1 MTFRTKLLVVF
12 ILALLSSV
20 GVIALGVTIVARR
33 AFDTLNQQYSDA
45 LVGQFEREVDRHKQ
59 NVANRVQGIA
69 DAGDT
74 VRMAIDLSRPQ
85 ADVSVYVNDA
95 HGVAQ
100 SHQLD
105 FVDFVANDGS
115 IISSNEWPARFGYKM
130 DWVTQTADWT
140 SAGAFLTKVD
150 TQDGPAVGLMSVSTV
165 RVGDKN
171 LYIVGGE
178 RLGKDFLASLVLPAG
193 MRALLYQ
200 NLDPNFDASNIVDQ
214 SGPVTQGER
223 FAPFIEQQRSEPGE
237 RSFKILWSGTP
248 MSAESFHALPLLG
261 RSGEL
266 LGVLLVGSSQTQV
279 VSLEERIA
287 LLASC
292 VIAMGLFFGLLMS
305 WWGAARVTRPVRRL
319 AEGAR
324 EVTEGNWNARVD
336 VRGNDEMGKLSRAF
350 NRMTEQLSDQRER
363 LVQAERV
370 AAWRELARRL
380 AHELKNP
387 LFPLQTTVENLRRA
401 KEQGGPEQFEEVF
414 QESTGILLSEI
425 DNLKKIIG
433 RFSDFARMPQ
443 PELARLNLNDL
454 VREIVKLFE
463 AQFSAVGRPPITPE
477 LHLEEGLPPVQA
489 DATLLRRAI
498 ENLVLNAMDAMP
510 SGGVLMLRTSHSG
523 GDVSLEVS
531 DTGSGLTPEECERLF
546 TPYYT
551 TKQHGTGLG
560 LAIVQSVVSD
570 HGGRI
575 AVESESGVG
584 TSFHIHLPAKPGLHV
599 SPGASH
605 PVPAA
610 PSAPAPAKPAEPAQE
625 EPSIAAAEAVL
636 AEEEE
641 ASGEV
646 ATPEIAESPA
656 AEQPSEESAAEP
668 TPTEL
673 AAALVEAASSETAE
687 PEEAHDDEEHHDSD
701 EHEHHAAEENHESE
715 EVHQSEDVHSGV
727 DARREGE

>member
-1 MTFRTKLLVVF
+1 VTFRTKLLVVF
-12 ILALLSSV
+12 VLALLSSV
-20 GVIALGVTIVARR
+20 GVIAVGVTIVARR
-33 AFDTLNQQYSDA
+33 AFDTMNQQYSDA

-59 NVANRVQGIA
+59 SIVNRVQGLA
-69 DAGDT
+69 DAEAT

-95 HGVAQ
+95 HGVSQ

-105 FVDFVANDGS
+105 FLDFVANDGS

-130 DWVTQTADWT
+130 NWVTQTADWT
-140 SAGAFLTKVD
+140 QVGAFLTKVE
-150 TQDGPAVGLMSVSTV
+150 TQDGPAVGLMAVSTV

-171 LYIVGGE
+171 LYVVGGE

-193 MRALLYQ
+193 MRALLYL
-200 NLDPNFDASNIVDQ
+200 NLDPSFDAANIVDQ

-223 FAPFIEQQRSEPGE
+223 FAPFIEQERSAPREQ
-237 RSFKILWSGTP
+237 SFKILWSGTT
-248 MSAESFHALPLLG
+248 MSAEAFHALPLVG
-261 RSGEL
+261 RTDEL
-266 LGVLLVGSSQTQV
+266 LGVLLVGSPQKQV
-279 VSLEERIA
+279 AELEQRIA
-287 LLASC
+287 VLALG
-292 VIAMGLFFGLLMS
+292 VIAMGLFFGMLMS

-319 AEGAR
+319 SEGAR
-324 EVTEGNWNARVD
+324 AVTEGNWNARVD
-336 VRGNDEMGKLSRAF
+336 VGGKDEMGQLSRAF
-350 NRMTEQLSDQRER
+350 NRMTEQLSEQRAR

-401 KEQGGPEQFEEVF
+401 QEQGGQSGREQFEEVF

-443 PELARLNLNDL
+443 PELARVNLNDL
-454 VREIVKLFE
+454 VRDIVKLFE

-477 LHLEEGLPPVQA
+477 LHLEEDLPPVQA

-510 SGGVLMLRTSHSG
+510 AGGVLMLRTSHEG
-523 GDVSLEVS
+523 QAVSLEVS
-531 DTGSGLTPEECERLF
+531 DTGSGLTLEECERLF

-575 AVESESGVG
+575 SVESEAGVG
-584 TSFHIHLPAKPGLHV
+584 TSFHIHLPVKPPPH
-599 SPGASH
+599 AH
-605 PVPAA
+605 PVGAAA
-610 PSAPAPAKPAEPAQE
+610 PGRATPVSEPRPTAES
-625 EPSIAAAEAVL
+625 EPSTAEAEAVL
-636 AEEEE
+636 AQME
-641 ASGEV
+641 AERAQDHDGNV
-646 ATPEIAESPA
+646 G
-656 AEQPSEESAAEP
+656 
-668 TPTEL
+668 
-673 AAALVEAASSETAE
+673 
-687 PEEAHDDEEHHDSD
+687 PEEAREVEDAHQA
-701 EHEHHAAEENHESE
+701 HEAH
-715 EVHQSEDVHSGV
+715 DVHSVRDIGG
-727 DARREGE
+727 EGD

>member
-1 MTFRTKLLVVF
+1 VTFRTKLLVVF
-12 ILALLSSV
+12 VLALLSSV
-20 GVIALGVTIVARR
+20 GVIAAGVTIVARR
-33 AFDTLNQQYSDA
+33 AFDTMNQDYSDA
-45 LVGQFEREVDRHKQ
+45 LVGQFEREVGQRKQ
-59 NVANRVQGIA
+59 GIVNRVQAIA
-69 DAGDT
+69 DANDT

-95 HGVAQ
+95 NGLSQ

-105 FVDFVANDGS
+105 FLDLVANDGS

-140 SAGAFLTKVD
+140 PVGAFLTKVD
-150 TQDGPAVGLMSVSTV
+150 TQDGPAIGLMAVSTV

-171 LYIVGGE
+171 LYVVGGE

-193 MRALLYQ
+193 MRTLLYL
-200 NLDPNFDASNIVDQ
+200 NLDPSFDAANLVDQ
-214 SGPVTQGER
+214 SGSVTQGER
-223 FAPFIEQQRSEPGE
+223 FAPFIEQQRANPGE
-237 RSFKILWSGTP
+237 RTFKILWAGTA
-248 MSAESFHALPLLG
+248 MSAEGFHALPLLG
-261 RSGEL
+261 RSNEL
-266 LGVLLVGSSQTQV
+266 LGVLLVGSSQRQMAA
-279 VSLEERIA
+279 LEQRIA
-287 LLASC
+287 VLALG
-292 VIAMGLFFGLLMS
+292 VIAMGLFFGMLMS

-319 AEGAR
+319 SEGAR

-336 VRGNDEMGKLSRAF
+336 VRGNDEMGQLSRAF
-350 NRMTEQLSDQRER
+350 NRMTEQLSEQRER

-401 KEQGGPEQFEEVF
+401 KQQGGEHGRNQFEEVF

-443 PELARLNLNDL
+443 PELARVNLNDL
-454 VREIVKLFE
+454 VRDIVKLFE

-477 LHLEEGLPPVQA
+477 LHLEEGLPAIQA

-510 SGGVLMLRTSHSG
+510 AGGVLMLRTSHEG
-523 GDVSLEVS
+523 GDVNLEIS

-575 AVESESGVG
+575 SVESEAGVG
-584 TSFHIHLPAKPGLHV
+584 TSFHIHLPAKPATHAGVAV
-599 SPGASH
+599 SHAVAPGTSPTMAAATASSA
-605 PVPAA
+605 VRATETSAA
-610 PSAPAPAKPAEPAQE
+610 DD
-625 EPSIAAAEAVL
+625 EPSTAAAEAAL
-636 AEEEE
+636 AEEEP
-641 ASGEV
+641 G
-646 ATPEIAESPA
+646 TPETHD
-656 AEQPSEESAAEP
+656 SEEKHEP
-668 TPTEL
+668 H
-673 AAALVEAASSETAE
+673 EA
-687 PEEAHDDEEHHDSD
+687 
-701 EHEHHAAEENHESE
+701 
-715 EVHQSEDVHSGV
+715 EDVHTGRDV
-727 DARREGE
+727 GGEGD